1 MAYDD
6 NERMNAERKE
16 ADNGLAE
23 MVDQRDTEFA
33 VDSWMGAVFTPQEN
47 NNTKQNIEYDPET
60 QTERYLGEQNATP
73 AGEQNV
79 SPAGEQNATP
89 AGGQNVSP
97 TGEQNIS
104 PASGQ
109 FIIPAGGQTVSP
121 SDDQIVSPAGGQNV
135 SATGGQESPAD
146 YPIQADVNAVP
157 TRTTAERTNDYD
169 VESAAEIAE
178 PIRGTRQAD
187 QNQAQTQAQADPEN
201 GASGLGMT
209 GLGLSILSL
218 FLLPYLI
225 APVGIILGFMAFRRQ
240 ARTLGVWAMIVGA
253 AALIGAL
260 IVYPYFVAR

>member
-79 SPAGEQNATP
+79 SPPGEQNATP
-89 AGGQNVSP
+89 AG
-97 TGEQNIS
+97 
-104 PASGQ
+104 GQ

-121 SDDQIVSPAGGQNV
+121 SDDQIVSPAGGENV

>member
-89 AGGQNVSP
+89 AGGQ
-97 TGEQNIS
+97 
-104 PASGQ
+104 

-187 QNQAQTQAQADPEN
+187 QNQAETQAQADPEN

-253 AALIGAL
+253 TALIGAL